1 MRRVSIMD
9 LQTLTA
15 CRAVSICGIRD
26 IPRVSSFLSNNG
38 LVVLPWCDRVGA
50 LIAGDGR
57 SGRWKL
63 EVALVAGVPVIAEA
77 DLYTLPMAP
86 VAVETDLWV
95 DKYKPRGLKDVIGNA
110 DCILALQTWLKG
122 WLASSVA
129 GPSGPRGVLV
139 SGPPGIGKTT
149 SVHLV
154 CAAAGFDVV
163 EFNASDTR
171 SALAIR
177 SIFEVAGRSGFVGSR
192 PRVVIMD
199 EVDGMSSGDRGG
211 VGELARLIRECTF
224 PVIAIA
230 NERGGP
236 RLRPLVSVCLD
247 VRFSRPVKSTIA
259 KVLATRVCAK
269 EGVKIGVPDLEMLC
283 ERNGNDIRAILNFL
297 QFSYGHGRTAGAKD
311 ELLRVDAFT
320 AAGRLFGYHG
330 DAVAGPKYNVL
341 DTRVNLVFVD
351 HGMVPLM
358 IGEGYVSAAARG
370 RGSDTDKLLAC
381 AAAADRMSTW
391 ELLDA
396 RIHRSQA
403 WGLLPSAA
411 MAVVGA
417 AATARGPA
425 PFQIFPR
432 LLGQM
437 SKRGKLRRAQADLR
451 RRAGFGSEGDF
462 LDMRGVLRAQLFT
475 ASGEATAI
483 CDTLEG
489 MGLTRDDMF
498 ETLSETVFTGDEKTV
513 AMDSKL
519 KSAIS
524 REMGKRSVRSVR
536 VAKDDDGG
544 EMVAEEE
551 DDDDDPYSLADL
563 A

>member
-1 MRRVSIMD
+1 MD
-9 LQTLTA
+9 LQTLSA
-15 CRAVSICGIRD
+15 LKAVSICGIRD
-26 IPRVSSFLSNNG
+26 GPRVSSFLSNNG
-38 LVVLPWCDRVGA
+38 LQVLPMCDRVGL

-57 SGRWKL
+57 SGRWKIA
-63 EVALVAGVPVIAEA
+63 VATEQGLPIIAEN
-77 DLYTLPMAP
+77 DLFTLASTPLP
-86 VAVETDLWV
+86 SEPVETELWV
-95 DKYKPRGLKDVIGNA
+95 DKYKPRALKEVVGNA
-110 DCILALQTWLKG
+110 DGILALQTWLKA
-122 WLASSVA
+122 WF
-129 GPSGPRGVLV
+129 SGPVPEKHGALV

-149 SVHLV
+149 AVHLV

-171 SALAIR
+171 SASAIR
-177 SIFEVAGRSGFVGSR
+177 SIFEDAGRSHYVGAR
-192 PRVVIMD
+192 PRVVVMD

-259 KVLATRVCAK
+259 KTLAARVCVT
-269 EGVKIGVPDLEMLC
+269 EGVKIGLPDLELLC

-297 QFSYGHGRTAGAKD
+297 QFSYGRGRTAGAKD

-330 DAVAGPKYNVL
+330 DAVAGPKYNLL
-341 DTRVNLVFVD
+341 DTRMNLVFVD

-358 IGEGYVSAAARG
+358 IGEAYPAAAGKG
-370 RGSDTDKLLAC
+370 RGSDLDRLGAC
-381 AAAADRMSTW
+381 ALAADRMSAW
-391 ELLDA
+391 ELMDA

-411 MAVVGA
+411 MTVVA
-417 AATARGPA
+417 AAAAARGPA
-425 PFQIFPR
+425 PFQIFPA
-432 LLGQM
+432 LLGKM
-437 SKRGKLRRAQADLR
+437 SKRGKIRRAQADLR
-451 RRAGFGSEGDF
+451 RRAGFGSEGAF
-462 LDMRGVLRAQLFT
+462 LDMRGVLRARLFT
-475 ASGEATAI
+475 SGGEAGTI

-513 AMDSKL
+513 AMDGKL

-524 REMGKRSVRSVR
+524 REMGRRSARAVR
-536 VAKDDDGG
+536 VATRG
-544 EMVAEEE
+544 EEEEEVYEDEE
-551 DDDDDPYSLADL
+551 DDPFSLVDL
-563 A
+563 V

>member
-1 MRRVSIMD
+1 MD
-9 LQTLTA
+9 LQTLSA
-15 CRAVSICGIRD
+15 LKAVSICGIRD
-26 IPRVSSFLSNNG
+26 KTRVSSFLSNNG
-38 LVVLPWCDRVGA
+38 LCVLPMCDRVGA

-57 SGRWKL
+57 SGRWKIG
-63 EVALVAGVPVIAEA
+63 VASERGIPVLAEA
-77 DLYTLPMAP
+77 DLFGLPSGP
-86 VAVETDLWV
+86 QVVEADLWV
-95 DKYKPRGLKDVIGNA
+95 DKYKPRTLKEVVGNA
-110 DCILALQTWLKG
+110 DGILTLQTWLKG
-122 WLASSVA
+122 WGTSS
-129 GPSGPRGVLV
+129 SGPRGALV

-149 SVHLV
+149 SVHLLCV
-154 CAAAGFDVV
+154 ATGFDVV

-177 SIFEVAGRSGFVGSR
+177 SIFEVAGRSGFVGAR

-211 VGELARLIRECTF
+211 VGELARLIRDCTF

-259 KVLATRVCAK
+259 KTLSARVCVA
-269 EGVKIGVPDLEMLC
+269 EGLKITPADLEMLC

-341 DTRVNLVFVD
+341 DTRMNLVFLD

-358 IGEGYVSAAARG
+358 IGEGYVAAAGKG
-370 RGSDTDKLLAC
+370 RGSDVDRLAAC
-381 AAAADRMSTW
+381 ALAADRMSTW

-396 RIHRSQA
+396 RIHRTQA

-411 MAVVGA
+411 LAVVGA
-417 AATARGPA
+417 AAAARGPA
-425 PFQIFPR
+425 PFQIFPK

-437 SKRGKLRRAQADLR
+437 SKRGKIRRAQADLR

-462 LDMRGVLRAQLFT
+462 MDMRGLLRAQLFT
-475 ASGEATAI
+475 SSGTAGTI

-513 AMDSKL
+513 AMDAKL

-524 REMGKRSVRSVR
+524 REMGKRSARAVR
-536 VAKDDDGG
+536 VAKADDDGA
-544 EMVAEEE
+544 EMAAEEE
-551 DDDDDPYSLADL
+551 DDDEDPYSLADL